1 MAQARV
7 LAAISFIK
15 ESEYEKTYQL
25 KSNSFLGTT
34 RNFSFRGRIGS
45 ALLKINSVFLHR
57 NVICHLRDIS
67 KISFCITH
75 LDQTGKWKHFLFHV
89 PTSSQNVCVF
99 HLWTS
104 GSTGRYLSA
113 GSVKRKFLSFEE
125 KLTSFQRQCLHSKGS
140 SLPLRNCPIFFRPT
154 RRHQNLLLHYGWLR
168 FAEFCSFRDRGDPEQ
183 NGGAWRFWANDAAEE
198 DIEAN

>member
-1 MAQARV
+1 MQHTHGLHTCRACFCVERKGENSEV
-7 LAAISFIK
+7 KVNRPRHGTGTCSIAAISFIK
-15 ESEYEKTYQL
+15 ESEYENTYQL

-45 ALLKINSVFLHR
+45 ALLKINLVFLHR
-57 NVICHLRDIS
+57 NVICHPRDIW
-67 KISFCITH
+67 KVSFCIMH

-104 GSTGRYLSA
+104 GSTGRYLSP

-125 KLTSFQRQCLHSKGS
+125 KLT
-140 SLPLRNCPIFFRPT
+140 
-154 RRHQNLLLHYGWLR
+154 
-168 FAEFCSFRDRGDPEQ
+168 
-183 NGGAWRFWANDAAEE
+183 
-198 DIEAN
+198 